1 MSQPSLHYMIPTSKM
16 KFKLILP
23 FYLIITNIKTIILI
37 GYTPTARLKNKHG
50 LKANQP
56 NFLATKQNYTVSTDH
71 LAVLSCAVQQL
82 GTKTV
87 CIF

>member
-1 MSQPSLHYMIPTSKM
+1 MLYFCLGFYIPEGNPSEIECQHHSC
-16 KFKLILP
+16 F
-23 FYLIITNIKTIILI
+23 ITNIKTIILI